1 MVLHLR
7 QPSPDQWRNSKCL
20 GKVFDEDGKYQE
32 ELDPFFTP
40 DREEEAVDF
49 CRGKDGTPC
58 PIMEQCLI
66 FALVNNEKSGVFG
79 GTPELDRKAIRK
91 KWPLR
96 RGKDPRP
103 EWQLFE
109 PGEPASWY
117 ADEELGDDNDD

>member
-7 QPSPDQWRNSKCL
+7 QPAPDQWRNSKCL
-20 GKVFDEDGKYQE
+20 GKVFDDKGNYQE

-49 CRGKDGTPC
+49 CRGADGKPVC
-58 PIMEQCLI
+58 PLIEQCLI
-66 FALVNNEKSGVFG
+66 FALVNNEKHGTWG
-79 GTPELDRKAIRK
+79 GHGEIDRKAIRK

-96 RGKDPRP
+96 RGKNPRP
-103 EWQLFE
+103 EWKLFE

-117 ADEELGDDNDD
+117 AEEDLGDDD